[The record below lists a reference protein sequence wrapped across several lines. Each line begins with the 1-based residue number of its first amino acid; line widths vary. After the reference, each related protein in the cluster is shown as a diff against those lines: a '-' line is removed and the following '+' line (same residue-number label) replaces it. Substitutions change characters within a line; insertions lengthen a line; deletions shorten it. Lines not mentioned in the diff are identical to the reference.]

1 MKITA
6 LLFISA
12 AAVLFCGCCPP
23 AFWAVSV
30 DSRQGGIYQISGDGS
45 ELVEKLPALNY
56 LIQGRNGIYY
66 GTANRH
72 PGKKSRYGAVVVL
85 RRQGKSFQ
93 VLQTVSAGGIT
104 PCHLTLSP
112 DGKYLYTAN
121 YSSGD
126 ISEFRLNNGLIDS
139 PARCIRHTGTGP
151 TRRQK
156 GPHPHFT
163 GFDPAGKQLFVSDLG
178 TDEIWFYDYVPEK
191 GVHVPSAGKIKLHA
205 GAGPRHLVFSPD
217 GLCLY
222 TANELDSTVSSF
234 ERQNP
239 GAPWRHIQTL
249 STLPSPRPAGRNA
262 PGAIKATRDGR
273 FFFVTNRGHNSLA
286 FFKTAPGG
294 RIHLLGT
301 PASGGNFP
309 SDILLPD
316 NEKSLCVIHLKSG
329 DISFFKLDKEK
340 EALAPVSEKKISVF
354 RGIALCR

>member
-126 ISEFRLNNGLIDS
+126 ISEFRL
-139 PARCIRHTGTGP
+139 
-151 TRRQK
+151 
-156 GPHPHFT
+156 
-163 GFDPAGKQLFVSDLG
+163 
-178 TDEIWFYDYVPEK
+178 
-191 GVHVPSAGKIKLHA
+191 
-205 GAGPRHLVFSPD
+205 
-217 GLCLY
+217 
-222 TANELDSTVSSF
+222 
-234 ERQNP
+234 
-239 GAPWRHIQTL
+239 
-249 STLPSPRPAGRNA
+249 
-262 PGAIKATRDGR
+262 
-273 FFFVTNRGHNSLA
+273 
-286 FFKTAPGG
+286 
-294 RIHLLGT
+294 
-301 PASGGNFP
+301 
-309 SDILLPD
+309 
-316 NEKSLCVIHLKSG
+316 
-329 DISFFKLDKEK
+329 
-340 EALAPVSEKKISVF
+340 
-354 RGIALCR
+354 